1 MNTLKS
7 DLMKIYARNAM
18 LMIAVFVISVS
29 LSNAQSLA
37 GKWQMIRTGY
47 NITKQNGSQ
56 MQTKVEIKS
65 KGMVVIWEFFR
76 DGKFTATDG
85 KSPVQLGRW
94 KVNGN
99 KLIIS
104 GDWARELSQAVGQNG
119 DLVFEIETSSKPGA
133 GTLLTTKA
141 DATKISNYKKN
152 ILYQEFQKL

>member
-1 MNTLKS
+1 MGHSKILKT
-7 DLMKIYARNAM
+7 IPF
-18 LMIAVFVISVS
+18 AVIILIGSIT
-29 LSNAQSLA
+29 LSNAQNLV
-37 GKWQMIRTGY
+37 GKWEMIRTGY

-65 KGMVVIWEFFR
+65 KGMVVIWEFFK

-94 KVNGN
+94 KLTGTD
-99 KLIIS
+99 KLSIS
-104 GDWARELSQAVGQNG
+104 GDWAKELSQAMGQNG

-133 GTLLTTKA
+133 GTLLTTKV